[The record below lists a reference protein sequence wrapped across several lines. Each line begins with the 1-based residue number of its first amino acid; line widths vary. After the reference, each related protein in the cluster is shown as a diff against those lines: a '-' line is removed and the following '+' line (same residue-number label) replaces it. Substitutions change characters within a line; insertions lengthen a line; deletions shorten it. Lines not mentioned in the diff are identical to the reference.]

1 MNFLRRII
9 VVLCIIFV
17 TNSNHCTADNEI
29 TRGRIY
35 KPGTEADFQ
44 RMIDLHEFV
53 VVDFYADWCH
63 PCRQMDKVITS
74 LAEDDDNNMILF
86 IKVDTEKHHS
96 LAAKYH
102 VYSLPTLVL
111 LVDSKPIN
119 TIYGYRDKKT
129 FKQII
134 HDTFFRQNEP
144 II

>member
-1 MNFLRRII
+1 MNFFRRII
-9 VVLCIIFV
+9 VVLCIIFIA
-17 TNSNHCTADNEI
+17 NSNHCTTDNET

-35 KPGTEADFQ
+35 KPGSESDFQ
-44 RMIDLHEFV
+44 KMLDLHEFV
-53 VVDFYADWCH
+53 VVDFYADWCN

-96 LAAKYH
+96 LASKYH

-111 LVDSKPIN
+111 LVDGQVIN

-129 FKQII
+129 FRQII
-134 HDTFFRQNEP
+134 HDTFFRQN
-144 II
+144 ISL

>member
-1 MNFLRRII
+1 MNFLRKII
-9 VVLCIIFV
+9 ITLCIIFI
-17 TNSNHCTADNEI
+17 TNSNHGITNEI
-29 TRGRIY
+29 IRGRIY
-35 KPGTEADFQ
+35 NPGTEADFQ
-44 RMIDLHEFV
+44 KMIANNEFV
-53 VVDFYADWCH
+53 VVDFYADWCN
-63 PCRQMDKVITS
+63 PCKQMDKVITS

-111 LVDSKPIN
+111 IVDGHVIN
-119 TIYGYRDKKT
+119 TIYGYRDKRT